1 MSIFNKDLIIKIQD
15 TWFWRSDDTNFKTF
29 KVLSSETELLEKV
42 KPFLKSNKVVV
53 QAGGNL
59 GMQVVK
65 FAEFFETVYTFEPD
79 PINFYCLV
87 NNLPYDNVI
96 KFQCCLGEDHKMV
109 SMNPL
114 QDEIGG
120 FYVNENKGNIPTLR
134 IDDLNLS
141 SCDFIQ
147 LDVEGYQLFAL
158 RGAINTIQRFKPV
171 ISIELDWIERYNFS
185 HRDIINL
192 LINLGYEKVD
202 SYTSDHIYIYKEMS
216 FSL

>member
-1 MSIFNKDLIIKIQD
+1 MNTFNKDIIIEVDNK
-15 TWFWRSDDTNFKTF
+15 WFWRNDDTNFKSF
-29 KVLSSETELLEKV
+29 KVFSSETELLEKV
-42 KPFLKSNKVVV
+42 KPFLKNNKVVV

-109 SMNPL
+109 SMNSL

-141 SCDFIQ
+141 GCDFIQ

>member
-1 MSIFNKDLIIKIQD
+1 MSTFHKDLIFKID
-15 TWFWRSDDTNFKTF
+15 DKWFWRSDDTNLKTF
-29 KVLSSETELLEKV
+29 KVLSNETDLLEKV
-42 KPFLKSNKVVV
+42 KPFLKNNQVVV
-53 QAGGNL
+53 QAGGNC

-65 FAEFFETVYTFEPD
+65 FAEFFQTVYTFEPD

-87 NNLPYDNVI
+87 NNLPYENVI
-96 KFQCCLGEDHKMV
+96 KFQCCLGESHKMI

-114 QDEIGG
+114 KDEIGG

-134 IDDLNLS
+134 VDDLNLS

-158 RGAINTIQRFKPV
+158 KGAINTIQRFKPV
-171 ISIELDWIERYNFS
+171 ISIELDWVERYNFS
-185 HRDIINL
+185 HRDIINFL
-192 LINLGYEKVD
+192 TSLRYEKVD
-202 SYTSDHIYIYKEMS
+202 SYTSDHIYIYKELS

>member
-53 QAGGNL
+53 QAGGNC

-65 FAEFFETVYTFEPD
+65 FAEFFKTVYTFEPD
-79 PINFYCLV
+79 PVNFYCLV

-96 KFQCCLGEDHKMV
+96 KFQCCLGESHKMI

-114 QDEIGG
+114 KDEIGG

-134 IDDLNLS
+134 VDDLNLS

-158 RGAINTIQRFKPV
+158 NGAINTIKKFKPV
-171 ISIELDWIERYNFS
+171 ISIELDWVERYNFS
-185 HRDIINL
+185 HRDIINFL
-192 LINLGYEKVD
+192 TNLGYEKVD
-202 SYTSDHIYIYKEMS
+202 SYTSDHIYVYKELS

>member
-1 MSIFNKDLIIKIQD
+1 MNTFNKDIIIKVD
-15 TWFWRSDDTNFKTF
+15 NKWFWRNDDTNFKSF
-29 KVLSSETELLEKV
+29 KLFSSETELLEKV
-42 KPFLKSNKVVV
+42 KPFLKNNKIVV

-158 RGAINTIQRFKPV
+158 RGAINTIQKFKPV

-216 FSL
+216 FRL

>member
-1 MSIFNKDLIIKIQD
+1 MSTFNKEIIIQLD
-15 TWFWRSDDTNFKTF
+15 NKWFWRKDDTNLKTY

-42 KPFLKSNKVVV
+42 KPFLKNNKVVV

-158 RGAINTIQRFKPV
+158 RGAINTIQKFKPV

-192 LINLGYEKVD
+192 LINLGYEKVN

-216 FSL
+216 FRL

>member
-1 MSIFNKDLIIKIQD
+1 MSKINKNIFIELENKWL
-15 TWFWRSDDTNFKTF
+15 WRKDDTNLKTF

-42 KPFLKSNKVVV
+42 KPFLKGTKVVV
-53 QAGGNL
+53 QAGGNC

-79 PINFYCLV
+79 PVNFYCLV

-96 KFQCCLGEDHKMV
+96 KFQCCLGESHKMI

-114 QDEIGG
+114 KDEIGG

-134 IDDLNLS
+134 VDDLNLS

-158 RGAINTIQRFKPV
+158 NGAINTIQKFKPV
-171 ISIELDWIERYNFS
+171 ISIELDWVERYNLS
-185 HRDIINL
+185 HRDIINFL
-192 LINLGYEKVD
+192 TKLGYEKVD
-202 SYTSDHIYIYKEMS
+202 SYTSDRIYVYKELS

>member
-1 MSIFNKDLIIKIQD
+1 MSKIDKNIFIELENK
-15 TWFWRSDDTNFKTF
+15 WVWRNDDTNFKTF
-29 KVLSSETELLEKV
+29 RVLSSETDLLEKV
-42 KPFLKSNKVVV
+42 KPFLKDNKVVV
-53 QAGGNL
+53 QAGGNC

-79 PINFYCLV
+79 PINFFCLV

-96 KFQCCLGEDHKMV
+96 KFQCCLGDDHKMI
-109 SMNPL
+109 SMSPL
-114 QDEIGG
+114 KDEIGG
-120 FYVNENKGNIPTLR
+120 FFVNENRGNIPTLK

-158 RGAINTIQRFKPV
+158 KGAINTIKKFKPV
-171 ISIELDWIERYNFS
+171 ISIELDWVERYNFS

-192 LINLGYEKVD
+192 LTSLGYEKQD
-202 SYTSDHIYIYKEMS
+202 SYTSDRIYVYKELS